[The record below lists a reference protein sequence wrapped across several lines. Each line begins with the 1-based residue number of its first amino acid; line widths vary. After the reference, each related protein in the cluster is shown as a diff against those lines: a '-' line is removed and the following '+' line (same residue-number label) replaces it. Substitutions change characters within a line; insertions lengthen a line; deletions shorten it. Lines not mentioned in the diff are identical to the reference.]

1 VNLVRALLGN
11 AAGAAASR
19 SWPLST
25 RHVVNR
31 ASLALL
37 FLVSGLFLAACS
49 SPTAADYNFGSD
61 ATAVMPAEVD
71 GRIAQ
76 ASPEAESTLEQLK
89 QLAPNLTNAKAATVS
104 SANGDEVGA
113 VSLFVL
119 QGPTNSLNTLED
131 RISVAMGS
139 GREAKLSGPEG
150 TARYQYR
157 QSQVQVAGL
166 EVAVVSTVDG
176 SGKSVESWALVRPK
190 DDVLIAGR
198 DIGNNQE
205 ALVAGIEA
213 TLAKAQG

>member
-1 VNLVRALLGN
+1 MVSRASVALL
-11 AAGAAASR
+11 
-19 SWPLST
+19 
-25 RHVVNR
+25 
-31 ASLALL
+31 LL
-37 FLVSGLFLAACS
+37 VTGLLLAACS

-61 ATAVMPAEVD
+61 ATAAMPAEVD

-89 QLAPNLTNAKAATVS
+89 QLAPNLTNATAATIS

-119 QGPTNSLNTLED
+119 QGPTNSLNALED

-166 EVAVVSTVDG
+166 DTAVVSTVDG

-205 ALVAGIEA
+205 ALIAGIEA